1 MKHCIVV
8 TTINPPTVSLNRIA
22 KGAAENA
29 WKLIVAGDTKTPS
42 EPFTVRDDI
51 DFIGYGEQSK
61 SGYALAKVA
70 RERSYTRKMFGY
82 LRAIESGASYIVE
95 TDDDNWPKSDFFV
108 DRDKMFGV
116 ESDLEEFCA
125 LPTYRSTG
133 WLNIYRYFAP
143 ASNIWPRGFP
153 LSLIGKPLPVE
164 SEGQKQ
170 NDALILQGLAD
181 GAPDVDAVH
190 RFVYPGVEFLFDR
203 RRPLQLGVGSWCPFN
218 SQNTSWKKEAFLLLY
233 LPATCSFRMTD
244 IYRGYI
250 AQRIVHELGKSVI
263 FHDATV
269 HQDRNE
275 HSIIRDFKDEV
286 MNYCDDGGFVSS
298 LEGLDLS
305 GASKSQMIRL
315 CYELAVSEG
324 YCDPEEKIILE
335 AWIEDC
341 SKLGVV

>member
-8 TTINPPTVSLNRIA
+8 TTINAPTISLERVA
-22 KGAAENA
+22 KGAAKNS
-29 WKLIVAGDTKTPS
+29 WSLIVAGDTKTPA
-42 EPFTVRDDI
+42 EPYAVRDDI
-51 DFIGYGEQSK
+51 DFIGYDDQSE
-61 SGYALAKVA
+61 SGYALAKVV

-82 LRAIESGASYIVE
+82 LKAIESGASYIVE
-95 TDDDNWPKSDFFV
+95 TDDDNWPKPDFFV

-116 ESDLEEFCA
+116 VPGLEEFCSI
-125 LPTYRSTG
+125 PTYKGTG

-153 LSLIGKPLPVE
+153 LSLIGKPFPVE
-164 SEGQKQ
+164 SEGLKS
-170 NDALILQGLAD
+170 NNALILQGLAD

-203 RRPLQLGVGSWCPFN
+203 CRPLQLEVGSWCPFN
-218 SQNTSWKKEAFLLLY
+218 SQNTSWRKEAFFLLY

-250 AQRIVHELGKSVI
+250 AQRIVQEMGKSIV

-286 MNYCDDGGFVSS
+286 MNYCDDGDLISG
-298 LEGLDLS
+298 LEKLDLS
-305 GASKSQMIRL
+305 GLSKANMLRR
-315 CYELAVSEG
+315 CYELAISEG
-324 YCDPEEKIILE
+324 YCDPDENIILE

-341 SKLGVV
+341 SKLGVL